1 MHDATKQFN
10 ELEGDLKKS
19 LIGEYAIA

>member
-19 LIGEYAIA
+19 PIRRYATA